1 MVLYAMTCLPRGGT
15 ISVEVRDH
23 HGLPSLVVR
32 GRDERPSL
40 KPEILAAIA
49 GEVPDD
55 GWNSRNISVLFAT
68 QVAQELGTTIS
79 ANATSETEIVFAA
92 SKLALEA
99 SLNREGIS

>member
-1 MVLYAMTCLPRGGT
+1 
-15 ISVEVRDH
+15 
-23 HGLPSLVVR
+23 
-32 GRDERPSL
+32 
-40 KPEILAAIA
+40 
-49 GEVPDD
+49 
-55 GWNSRNISVLFAT
+55 VLFAT